1 MIDVSAFVN
10 TGSSPTLGK
19 DSVLKTLGLDE
30 NRVSKVLHSVTNTL
44 LKVKG
49 VGIPKCLQQ
58 NMIIVPDKY
67 LTTDILGADLIGTI
81 KSK

>member
-30 NRVSKVLHSVTNTL
+30 NKQSVKSYTQWPTHSSKS
-44 LKVKG
+44 KA
-49 VGIPKCLQQ
+49 KCLQQ
-58 NMIIVPDKY
+58 IW
-67 LTTDILGADLIGTI
+67 
-81 KSK
+81 S